1 MAIDLPQSSITPL
14 PTIPA
19 SIKASDPVIYEHF
32 TKLHNVINQLT
43 RGHFNNDLNI
53 TTVINSGTTGT
64 FVIAS
69 GGHIV
74 VSSGIVISVSTT

>member
-1 MAIDLPQSSITPL
+1 MAIDLPQSSIKPL

-19 SIKASDPVIYEHF
+19 GMKQSHPLVYDHLQ
-32 TKLHNVINQLT
+32 KLHAAIDQLT

-53 TTVINSGTTGT
+53 SNVIGSGVSGT
-64 FVIAS
+64 FAIAS

-74 VSSGIVISVSTT
+74 VTSGIVISVTTT